1 MTLIG
6 QKPVPAPMS
15 EEPRWAEVWTHPLLG
30 LSLLVVGLA
39 LGSWTPAA
47 LAGIIGSV
55 QGGVEWTIGLL
66 VRLAPWIILFSV
78 LPALLDLFDTSGGKA
93 PAVVIGLFAASSIV
107 AGVFALI
114 VSGIIFQL
122 PLEGGGVG
130 LAQAVAQNV
139 GEIGLSPVILA
150 VFWAFGGAGLVHG
163 LIVLDRATG
172 DGGVFSGVLGSLGYV
187 ATQTR
192 RIFRLIFVK
201 VVEGLGGLMEYA
213 LPVILFSIGT
223 FVPVSVDDVAQ
234 EAGAAAVEFNALAW
248 YFGTA
253 ALIAVVTL
261 VFLVLVALLALRL
274 TNRSVKKAF
283 REYVVP
289 VYLFAW
295 SSASS
300 AATIPLNL
308 EMADQGL
315 DAREGTRGFVI
326 PLGATINLDGTL
338 IATMLITPVVAAAVG
353 IELTFGQLAATLVPL
368 LFLTVGAPGIPAGMS
383 ILAPPVLA
391 AVLGLQGAT
400 ADAFVAVWF
409 AFSLGI
415 TDQFRTAVNSVNNG
429 FLTLIAERILYGPE
443 PEIHLEEIEHPAPQ
457 QAPQA

>member
-1 MTLIG
+1 
-6 QKPVPAPMS
+6 MS
-15 EEPRWAEVWTHPLLG
+15 EDRSWADLWTHPLLG
-30 LSLLVVGLA
+30 LALLVLGLA
-39 LGSWTPAA
+39 LGSLNPDILTGFITA
-47 LAGIIGSV
+47 V
-55 QGGVEWTIGLL
+55 QDGVDWSISQL
-66 VRLAPWIILFSV
+66 VDMAPWIILFTV

-93 PAVVIGLFAASSIV
+93 PAVVIGLFAASSV
-107 AGVFALI
+107 TAGVFALV
-114 VSGIIFQL
+114 VSGLIFQL
-122 PLEGGGVG
+122 PLEGGGAG
-130 LAQAVAQNV
+130 LADAIVGNL

-150 VFWAFGGAGLVHG
+150 VFWAFGGGILLHG
-163 LIVLDRATG
+163 FIMLEEATA
-172 DGGVFSGVLGSLGYV
+172 DGTLASVTGPLGYV
-187 ATQTR
+187 ARSTR
-192 RIFRLIFVK
+192 EVFLWIFTTA
-201 VVEGLGGLMEYA
+201 VEGLGGLLEYA

-223 FVPVSVDDVAQ
+223 FVPIKVDEVAA
-234 EAGAAAVEFNALAW
+234 EAGAAGIEFNALVW

-261 VFLVLVALLALRL
+261 VFLALVALLALRL
-274 TNRSVKKAF
+274 ANRPVKKAF
-283 REYVVP
+283 REYVLP

-315 DAREGTRGFVI
+315 NAREGTRGFVI

-338 IATMLITPVVAAAVG
+338 IATMLITPVVAKAVG
-353 IELTFGQLAATLVPL
+353 ITLTFGQLAATLIPL

-391 AVLGLQGAT
+391 AVLALEGAT

-429 FLTLIAERILYGPE
+429 FLTLIAERILYGPN
-443 PEIHLEEIEHPAPQ
+443 PDITLEEIERPTPPEMA
-457 QAPQA
+457 QA